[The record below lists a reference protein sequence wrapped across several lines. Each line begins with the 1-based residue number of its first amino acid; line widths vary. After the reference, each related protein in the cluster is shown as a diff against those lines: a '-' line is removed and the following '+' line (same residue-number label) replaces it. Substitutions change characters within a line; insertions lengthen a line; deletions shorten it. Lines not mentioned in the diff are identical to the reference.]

1 MSRDFIA
8 QAQALKDENERLR
21 EALSITSEALEK
33 VKQIVDGLLNPASL
47 TPPANLG
54 KEQAE
59 WDTRE
64 SIPHYAQTPQ
74 YNLPSDA
81 IDHSN
86 TPQAPPVVEQPQTD
100 PNQYTVTKHGGDEQ
114 QHSGPYKVDVSGYFQ
129 QG

>member
-1 MSRDFIA
+1 MSSDFIA

-64 SIPHYAQTPQ
+64 SKPHYTQSPQ
-74 YNLPSDA
+74 F
-81 IDHSN
+81 DHSN

-100 PNQYTVTKHGGDEQ
+100 PDQYRVTKHGGDEQ
-114 QHSGPYKVDVSGYFQ
+114 PHSGPYKVDVSGYFQ